1 MEGVGRSIDILHDT
15 MCRVTLAKEKL
26 FQSSDYISKASASIS
41 HIVTITREQEFSL
54 NMIADTTDSLSRSM
68 NELAHRIAAVNT
80 EASGTFETSMKV
92 MGTANKMKDLAA
104 SLQETLARF
113 NIA

>member
-1 MEGVGRSIDILHDT
+1 
-15 MCRVTLAKEKL
+15 
-26 FQSSDYISKASASIS
+26 
-41 HIVTITREQEFSL
+41 
-54 NMIADTTDSLSRSM
+54 M
-68 NELAHRIAAVNT
+68 NELAHRVAAVNT

-92 MGTANKMKDLAA
+92 MATANKMKDLAA